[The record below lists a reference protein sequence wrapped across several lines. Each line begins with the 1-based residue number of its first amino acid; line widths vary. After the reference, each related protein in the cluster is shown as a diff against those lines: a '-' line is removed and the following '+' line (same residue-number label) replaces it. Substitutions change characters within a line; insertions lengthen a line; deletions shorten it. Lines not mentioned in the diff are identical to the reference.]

1 MSDLFPTPL
10 PLVEVSMSAGPVF
23 FTLARDGNG
32 GAANPRS
39 VLVVE
44 ALQRRILE
52 VEALQ
57 KRGCSAVVLDS
68 PRLVVPATVVVA
80 LFDVNFGVNRWS
92 PRPNNAA
99 RTPSW
104 ARELSSAC
112 VAVGERC
119 VAFPTIIEGAAA
131 QIAALFL
138 RDCHMRKGEYLWGPA
153 PTRNRSGR
161 RERDTLRYRAWV
173 PQSHLSRR

>member
-1 MSDLFPTPL
+1 MSI
-10 PLVEVSMSAGPVF
+10 GPVF

-32 GAANPRS
+32 GANPRS

-52 VEALQ
+52 VEAFRE
-57 KRGCSAVVLDS
+57 RGCVAVILDS

-112 VAVGERC
+112 VAIGERC
-119 VAFPTIIEGAAA
+119 VAFPTIVEGAAA
-131 QIAALFL
+131 QIATLFL
-138 RDCHMRKGEYLWGPA
+138 RDCKGEYPWGAAPA
-153 PTRNRSGR
+153 KNHRSR

-173 PQSHLSRR
+173 PHSHLSRQ